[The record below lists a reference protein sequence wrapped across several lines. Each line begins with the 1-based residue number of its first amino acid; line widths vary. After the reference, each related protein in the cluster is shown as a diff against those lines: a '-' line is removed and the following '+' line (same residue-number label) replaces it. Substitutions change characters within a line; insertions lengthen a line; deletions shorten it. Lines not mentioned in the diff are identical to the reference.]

1 MFVTKINKFVTN
13 KNKWT
18 DRRPFFMKER
28 MRRILCCMGTAGVM
42 TVMMAVPAMAADVTE
57 DNQNIEVMQEAE
69 QTETDV
75 QDTEDGQDADM
86 QENEEVQTEDT
97 QDDSW
102 SDKVAANVLTY
113 ANIREGADVS
123 SQCIGRLPSGAVAT
137 VVGNDEGWLQVTSGE
152 VNGYIREDLVVSGD
166 EARNLYEAM
175 YGAGDI
181 SVEAVTVD
189 AEAEAAAEAAARAV
203 QASAEAEQPEQGQA
217 AEETEGDNTQAAAQ
231 EVSVSTS
238 DLDLMAAIIECEA
251 GGESYEG
258 KVGVGAVIMN
268 RIRSGE
274 FPNTLSEVI
283 YQSGQFEP
291 TWTGNLSNVL
301 SRGASEACYAAAQDV
316 FAGANT
322 IGDRLF
328 FHAGGGSGLTIGN
341 QTFY

>member
-1 MFVTKINKFVTN
+1 
-13 KNKWT
+13 
-18 DRRPFFMKER
+18 MKER
-28 MRRILCCMGTAGVM
+28 MRRIVCCVGTVGVM
-42 TVMMAVPAMAADVTE
+42 TIMMTVPAMAAEVTE
-57 DNQNIEVMQEAE
+57 DKDINIEASADIEDSAQKPEAE
-69 QTETDV
+69 ETEVSGEQADEEQTDEEEAV
-75 QDTEDGQDADM
+75 QEEAQDEKEDGYDW
-86 QENEEVQTEDT
+86 N
-97 QDDSW
+97 
-102 SDKVAANVLTY
+102 DKAAANVLTY

-123 SQCIGRLPSGAVAT
+123 TDCVGRLPSGAVAT
-137 VVGNDEGWLQVTSGE
+137 VVGSENGWLQVTSGD
-152 VNGYIREDLVVSGD
+152 VDGYIREDLMVSGE

-175 YGAGDI
+175 YGSSEV
-181 SVEAVTVD
+181 SVEAMAVD
-189 AEAEAAAEAAARAV
+189 PEAEAAAQAAALAEADEAAA
-203 QASAEAEQPEQGQA
+203 QAAAQSTDQGQA
-217 AEETEGDNTQAAAQ
+217 QAVETAESVEEAPSAQ

-291 TWTGNLSNVL
+291 VWTGKLSNVL
-301 SRGASEACYAAAQDV
+301 ARGASEACYAAARDV
-316 FAGANT
+316 YAGANT

>member
-1 MFVTKINKFVTN
+1 
-13 KNKWT
+13 
-18 DRRPFFMKER
+18 
-28 MRRILCCMGTAGVM
+28 
-42 TVMMAVPAMAADVTE
+42 
-57 DNQNIEVMQEAE
+57 
-69 QTETDV
+69 
-75 QDTEDGQDADM
+75 M

-217 AEETEGDNTQAAAQ
+217 AEETEADNAQAAAQ

-291 TWTGNLSNVL
+291 TWTGKLSNVL

>member
-1 MFVTKINKFVTN
+1 
-13 KNKWT
+13 
-18 DRRPFFMKER
+18 MKER

-57 DNQNIEVMQEAE
+57 DDQNIEVVQEAE
-69 QTETDV
+69 QTVDETEV
-75 QDTEDGQDADM
+75 QDES
-86 QENEEVQTEDT
+86 EVQETEVQEEAQAEDA
-97 QDDSW
+97 QDSSW

-181 SVEAVTVD
+181 SAEAVTVD
-189 AEAEAAAEAAARAV
+189 AEAEAAAAEAAEAAA
-203 QASAEAEQPEQGQA
+203 QASQVSAEAVQPEQGQS
-217 AEETEGDNTQAAAQ
+217 AEETEADSSQAAAQ

-291 TWTGNLSNVL
+291 TWTGKLSNVL

>member
-1 MFVTKINKFVTN
+1 
-13 KNKWT
+13 
-18 DRRPFFMKER
+18 MKER

-86 QENEEVQTEDT
+86 QENEEAQTEDT

-203 QASAEAEQPEQGQA
+203 QASA
-217 AEETEGDNTQAAAQ
+217 Q

-291 TWTGNLSNVL
+291 TWTGKLSNVL

>member
-1 MFVTKINKFVTN
+1 
-13 KNKWT
+13 
-18 DRRPFFMKER
+18 MKER

-57 DNQNIEVMQEAE
+57 DDQNIEVVQEAE
-69 QTETDV
+69 QTVDETEV
-75 QDTEDGQDADM
+75 QDES
-86 QENEEVQTEDT
+86 EVQETEVQEEAQAEDA
-97 QDDSW
+97 QDSSW

-181 SVEAVTVD
+181 SAEAVTVD
-189 AEAEAAAEAAARAV
+189 AEAEAAAAEAAA
-203 QASAEAEQPEQGQA
+203 QASQVSAEAVQPEQGQA
-217 AEETEGDNTQAAAQ
+217 AEETEADSSQAAAQ

-291 TWTGNLSNVL
+291 TWTGKLSNVL

>member
-1 MFVTKINKFVTN
+1 
-13 KNKWT
+13 
-18 DRRPFFMKER
+18 MKER

-57 DNQNIEVMQEAE
+57 DDQNIEVVQEAE
-69 QTETDV
+69 QTVDEADV
-75 QDTEDGQDADM
+75 QDES
-86 QENEEVQTEDT
+86 EVQEETEVQEEAQAEDA
-97 QDDSW
+97 QDSSW

-181 SVEAVTVD
+181 SAEAVTVD
-189 AEAEAAAEAAARAV
+189 AEAEAAAAA
-203 QASAEAEQPEQGQA
+203 QASQVSAEAVQPEQGQA
-217 AEETEGDNTQAAAQ
+217 AEETEADSSQAAAQ

-291 TWTGNLSNVL
+291 TWTGKLSNVL

>member
-1 MFVTKINKFVTN
+1 
-13 KNKWT
+13 
-18 DRRPFFMKER
+18 MKER

-57 DNQNIEVMQEAE
+57 DDQNIEVVQEAE
-69 QTETDV
+69 QTVDEADV
-75 QDTEDGQDADM
+75 QDES
-86 QENEEVQTEDT
+86 EVQEETEVQEEAQAEDA
-97 QDDSW
+97 QDSSW

-166 EARNLYEAM
+166 EARNLYEVM

-181 SVEAVTVD
+181 SAEAVTVD
-189 AEAEAAAEAAARAV
+189 AEAEAAAAEAAA
-203 QASAEAEQPEQGQA
+203 QASQVSAEAVQPEQGQA
-217 AEETEGDNTQAAAQ
+217 AEETEADSSQAAAQ

-291 TWTGNLSNVL
+291 TWTGKLSNVL

>member
-1 MFVTKINKFVTN
+1 
-13 KNKWT
+13 
-18 DRRPFFMKER
+18 MKER

-57 DNQNIEVMQEAE
+57 DDQNIEVVQEAE
-69 QTETDV
+69 QTVDEADV
-75 QDTEDGQDADM
+75 QDES
-86 QENEEVQTEDT
+86 EVQEETEVQEEAQAEDA
-97 QDDSW
+97 QDSSW

-181 SVEAVTVD
+181 SAEAVTVD
-189 AEAEAAAEAAARAV
+189 AEAEAEAAEAAV
-203 QASAEAEQPEQGQA
+203 QASQVSAEAVQPEQGQA
-217 AEETEGDNTQAAAQ
+217 AEETEADGSQAAAQ

-291 TWTGNLSNVL
+291 TWTGKLSNVL

>member
-1 MFVTKINKFVTN
+1 
-13 KNKWT
+13 
-18 DRRPFFMKER
+18 MKER

-86 QENEEVQTEDT
+86 QENEEAQTEDT

-189 AEAEAAAEAAARAV
+189 AEAEAAAALAAEAARSA
-203 QASAEAEQPEQGQA
+203 QASAQAVQTEQGQA
-217 AEETEGDNTQAAAQ
+217 AQETEAVSTQETAQ
-231 EVSVSTS
+231 QVSVSTS

-291 TWTGNLSNVL
+291 TWTGKLSNVL

>member
-1 MFVTKINKFVTN
+1 
-13 KNKWT
+13 
-18 DRRPFFMKER
+18 MKER

-57 DNQNIEVMQEAE
+57 DDQNIEVIQEAE
-69 QTETDV
+69 QTEEEANADTDV
-75 QDTEDGQDADM
+75 QDAADSQDAETA
-86 QENEEVQTEDT
+86 ENEEAQAEDT

-123 SQCIGRLPSGAVAT
+123 SQCVGRLPSGAVAT

-189 AEAEAAAEAAARAV
+189 AEAEAAAALAAEAARSA
-203 QASAEAEQPEQGQA
+203 QASAQAVQTEQGQA
-217 AEETEGDNTQAAAQ
+217 AQETEAVSTQETAQ
-231 EVSVSTS
+231 QVSVSTS

-258 KVGVGAVIMN
+258 KIGVGAVIMN

-291 TWTGNLSNVL
+291 TWTGKLSSVL
-301 SRGASEACYAAAQDV
+301 SLY
-316 FAGANT
+316 
-322 IGDRLF
+322 
-328 FHAGGGSGLTIGN
+328 
-341 QTFY
+341 

>member
-1 MFVTKINKFVTN
+1 
-13 KNKWT
+13 
-18 DRRPFFMKER
+18 MKER

-57 DNQNIEVMQEAE
+57 DDQNIEVIQEAE
-69 QTETDV
+69 QTEEEANADTDV
-75 QDTEDGQDADM
+75 QDAADSQDAETA
-86 QENEEVQTEDT
+86 ENEEAQAEDT

-102 SDKVAANVLTY
+102 SHKVAANVLTY

-123 SQCIGRLPSGAVAT
+123 SQCVGRLPSGAVAT

-217 AEETEGDNTQAAAQ
+217 AEETEADNTQAAAQ

-291 TWTGNLSNVL
+291 TWTGKLSSVL

-322 IGDRLF
+322 IGGRLF

>member
-1 MFVTKINKFVTN
+1 
-13 KNKWT
+13 
-18 DRRPFFMKER
+18 MKER

-123 SQCIGRLPSGAVAT
+123 SQCVGRLPSGAVAT

-189 AEAEAAAEAAARAV
+189 AEAEAAAALAAEAARSA
-203 QASAEAEQPEQGQA
+203 QASAQAVQTEQGQA
-217 AEETEGDNTQAAAQ
+217 AQETEAVSTQETAQ
-231 EVSVSTS
+231 QVSVSTS

-258 KVGVGAVIMN
+258 KIGVGAVIMN

-291 TWTGNLSNVL
+291 TWTGKLSNVL

>member
-1 MFVTKINKFVTN
+1 
-13 KNKWT
+13 
-18 DRRPFFMKER
+18 MKER

-57 DNQNIEVMQEAE
+57 DDQNIEVVQEAE
-69 QTETDV
+69 QTVDEADV
-75 QDTEDGQDADM
+75 QDES
-86 QENEEVQTEDT
+86 EVQEETEVQEEAQAEDV
-97 QDDSW
+97 QDSSW

-181 SVEAVTVD
+181 SAEAVTVD
-189 AEAEAAAEAAARAV
+189 AEAEAAAAEAAA
-203 QASAEAEQPEQGQA
+203 QASQVSAEAVQPEQGQA
-217 AEETEGDNTQAAAQ
+217 AEETEADSSQAAAQ

-291 TWTGNLSNVL
+291 TWTGKLSNVL

>member
-1 MFVTKINKFVTN
+1 
-13 KNKWT
+13 
-18 DRRPFFMKER
+18 MKER

-57 DNQNIEVMQEAE
+57 DDQNIEVVQEAE
-69 QTETDV
+69 QTVDEADV
-75 QDTEDGQDADM
+75 QDES
-86 QENEEVQTEDT
+86 EVQEETEVQEEAQAEDA
-97 QDDSW
+97 QDSSW

-181 SVEAVTVD
+181 SAEAVTVD
-189 AEAEAAAEAAARAV
+189 AEAEAAAAA
-203 QASAEAEQPEQGQA
+203 QASQVSAEAVQPEQGQA
-217 AEETEGDNTQAAAQ
+217 AEETEADGSQAAAQ

-291 TWTGNLSNVL
+291 TWTGKLSNVL

>member
-1 MFVTKINKFVTN
+1 
-13 KNKWT
+13 
-18 DRRPFFMKER
+18 MKER

-42 TVMMAVPAMAADVTE
+42 TVMMAVPAMAAEVTE
-57 DNQNIEVMQEAE
+57 DDQNIEIMQEAE
-69 QTETDV
+69 QA
-75 QDTEDGQDADM
+75 DA
-86 QENEEVQTEDT
+86 DT
-97 QDDSW
+97 QDIVEEQAAEAGDDVQAEEAQDEDAQDNGW

-137 VVGNDEGWLQVTSGE
+137 VVGSDEGWLQVASGE

-189 AEAEAAAEAAARAV
+189 AEAEAAEAAAEAAA
-203 QASAEAEQPEQGQA
+203 QASQVSAEAVQPEQGQA
-217 AEETEGDNTQAAAQ
+217 AEETEADSSQAAAR

-258 KVGVGAVIMN
+258 KIGVGAVIMN
-268 RIRSGE
+268 RMRSGE

-291 TWTGNLSNVL
+291 TWTGKLSNVL